1 MTTVIK
7 STQITRIRTLN
18 DELRKDFNRGHAVMT
33 MGIAALGAE
42 AVARA
47 PRARP
52 QAFARA
58 KARAKFLLESIWLW
72 LLIIVTEGAR
82 TDIRSVP

>member
-1 MTTVIK
+1 
-7 STQITRIRTLN
+7 
-18 DELRKDFNRGHAVMT
+18 MT

-58 KARAKFLLESIWLW
+58 KARAKFLLESIWL
-72 LLIIVTEGAR
+72 LIIVTEGAR